1 MTIGR
6 YLVIGFLSLAWL
18 ATTAAL
24 ATDGEGK
31 LPVQYR
37 DKPFAVTFASETDIW
52 VVGDF
57 GLMLY
62 SPDGGAS
69 WERLDAGT
77 KRALYDVSFAD
88 AEHGWVVGTSG
99 TILATSDGG
108 RSWSVQESGVIE
120 DLLAVQFLDPRRG
133 FAVGLFATL
142 LETSDGGTSWSPVEL
157 VEGSVAETDWEQLDT
172 QVFESPFLNDL
183 FFIDD
188 LRGWIVGEYGV
199 VFVTEDGGK
208 SWERQRTGEQAI
220 LFSVAFEDSE
230 NGWAVGLGG
239 LILHTTDGGQT
250 WTARE
255 SPTAEGLYK
264 IELRNGNGVIVG
276 DAGTLLRTGD
286 NGHTWSL
293 VPNVGVFGWLRG
305 VASPDG
311 QNFFIVGAH
320 GAVLS
325 SPDGGATW
333 KRIP

>member
-1 MTIGR
+1 MGR
-6 YLVIGFLSLAWL
+6 CLVIGFLSLAWL
-18 ATTAAL
+18 PTTAAL
-24 ATDGEGK
+24 AADGEGK

-57 GLMLY
+57 GLMLF

-69 WERLDAGT
+69 WKRLD
-77 KRALYDVSFAD
+77 
-88 AEHGWVVGTSG
+88 
-99 TILATSDGG
+99 GG
-108 RSWSVQESGVIE
+108 GSWTAQESGVIE
-120 DLLAVQFLDPRRG
+120 DLLAVQFLDPMRG

-142 LETSDGGTSWSPVEL
+142 LETSDGGTSWSLVGL

-172 QVFESPFLNDL
+172 QVFESPFLNDI

-199 VFVTEDGGK
+199 VFATEDGGK

-264 IELRNGNGVIVG
+264 MELRNGNGVIVG

-286 NGHTWSL
+286 DGQTWSL

-320 GAVLS
+320 GAVWS